1 MAEDKLESGGRKN
14 SYKRDRDWEMDDE
27 NEYEDDEPNF
37 SDAEDYVDNILE
49 DGKTSKIVVIYHARA
64 GTSSSAS
71 LDHDWSLN
79 RYSAASRSGSQ
90 VTLTVQLFGNFFHFH
105 AISVK
110 SKIPF
115 CVFLTRVTG

>member
-64 GTSSSAS
+64 GTSSS
-71 LDHDWSLN
+71 LDHSWLIAEPVFRGKPERQPSDTDSPAVWEFLPLS
-79 RYSAASRSGSQ
+79 RY
-90 VTLTVQLFGNFFHFH
+90 FW
-105 AISVK
+105 
-110 SKIPF
+110 
-115 CVFLTRVTG
+115 